1 MVINVSHFPSWTWK
15 KEELSEAEKRF
26 GEIVDIQFPRHID
39 ESLDSDDLKK
49 IAEKLMKDIER
60 ASGGREFSCL
70 VSGEKGVEFHLIKML
85 KEKGIPVFYV
95 MKKIGKKFRF
105 AGFRQ
110 I

>member
-15 KEELSEAEKRF
+15 KEELSEAEEKF
-26 GEIVDIQFPRHID
+26 GEIVDVQFPRHID
-39 ESLDSDDLKK
+39 ESLDSADLKK
-49 IAEKLMKDIER
+49 IADRLMKDIKSE
-60 ASGGREFSCL
+60 AGSREFSCL
-70 VSGEKGVEFHLIKML
+70 VSGEKGVEYHLIKML
-85 KEKGIPVFYV
+85 KEKKIPVFYV

>member
-15 KEELSEAEKRF
+15 KEELSEAERLF

-39 ESLDSDDLKK
+39 ESLESDDLKK
-49 IAEKLMKDIER
+49 IAEKLFKEIKE
-60 ASGGREFSCL
+60 AAGNREYSCL

-85 KEKGIPVFYV
+85 KDEDIPVYYV
-95 MKKIGKKFRF
+95 MKKLGKRFRF
-105 AGFRQ
+105 AGFRK